1 MAKYKGMNDFSYH
14 TKVIFCPE
22 RVIEQER
29 LEANRDLKMTV
40 ERLAVTHGPKAVLHN
55 LSFAKKFAEE
65 FNANHG
71 KYCRYTVNFFILY

>member
-1 MAKYKGMNDFSYH
+1 MNNVSYH